1 MSYRVMILGGD
12 GCGPEVTNQSIKVIR
27 SLNHKSGY
35 DIKMTEE
42 LIGAVSMK
50 RHGVALTDSVLHQ
63 CLESDAVLLGAVG
76 DPKQDKLPYEQR
88 PEAALL
94 KLRKEMGVYANLRP
108 VKIFPQLAERCPLK
122 PTTYNY
128 DVDLIFVRELTGGIY
143 FGKRGRT
150 ENGAFDTEEYTAEEI
165 NRLLDRAIEIA
176 RSRKHRLTLVDKS
189 NVLETS
195 RLWRELTKAR
205 EADNKDIRFEYIYVD
220 NAAMQLL
227 INPRQFDTIV
237 TTNLFGDILSDEAS
251 VLAGSIGMLPSA
263 SLGDGT
269 LGLYEPVHGSAPDI
283 AGKNVA
289 NPIASILSLAML
301 LKYSLGLKEAAE
313 EVEKAV
319 FDVLSDNWRTSDI
332 YCGSGWRVEGA
343 VIGSEIANRIK

>member
-1 MSYRVMILGGD
+1 MSYKVMILGGD
-12 GCGPEVTNQSIKVIR
+12 GCGPEVTNQSLKVIR
-27 SLNHKSGY
+27 SLNRKYGY
-35 DIKMTEE
+35 DIQMTED
-42 LIGAVSMK
+42 LIDAVSIK
-50 RHGVALTDSVLHQ
+50 RHGVALTDKVLNQ

-94 KLRKEMGVYANLRP
+94 KLRKEMGVYTNLRP
-108 VKIFPQLAERCPLK
+108 VKIFPQLAEQCPLK
-122 PTTYNY
+122 PTNYNY
-128 DVDLIFVRELTGGIY
+128 DVDLMFVRELTGGIY
-143 FGKRGRT
+143 FGKRERT
-150 ENGAFDTEEYTAEEI
+150 ENGAFDTEEYSVADI
-165 NRLLDRAIEIA
+165 NRILDRAIEIA
-176 RSRKHRLTLVDKS
+176 RSRKHRLTLVDKA
-189 NVLETS
+189 NVLATS

-205 EADNKDIRFEYIYVD
+205 EAANKDIRFEYIYVD

-263 SLGDGT
+263 SLGDGKR
-269 LGLYEPVHGSAPDI
+269 GLYEPVHGAAPDI

-289 NPIASILSLAML
+289 NPIGSILSAAML
-301 LKYSLGLKEAAE
+301 LRYSLGLTEAAD

-319 FDVLSDNWRTSDI
+319 SDVLSDNWRTSDI
-332 YCGSGWRVEGA
+332 YCGRGFRVEGA
-343 VIGSEIANRIK
+343 VIGSEIAKRIK